1 MKNPLVEQDP
11 TYSLLRLADA
21 ITCWRAVAV
30 IAGSAIAAMLLVALG
45 GLLANASWAFTA
57 LFSLIALVVLF
68 AGINGAGICL
78 TDLAHGRPFR
88 SLPGYVLAGVFT
100 LPRLLGAGVMIVL
113 AYLGLLLAVAVAL
126 AVCKLPGLGP
136 MLLVVVV
143 PLSVLAVATAL
154 IGSYVATSLVAP
166 AIWNGERVFHALSI
180 TWTVTRRHP
189 FELMAKMIAGL
200 LLSALFGGLL
210 FFILFTSSFVVGG
223 MAIPIIGAG
232 MNLDLGML
240 MGGRSGL
247 AGPAAGMGIGYSLVF
262 ALSGAVVFLLPLMVG
277 VLTWAEYSRK
287 VDLSAIRETA
297 DAALV
302 QMNRKVNE
310 IKERGQAAGAS
321 LTATAAP
328 ASEPGL
334 ASALVA
340 AAPATPAVACPQCGG
355 AVEPGDRFCEHC
367 GHAMA

>member
-1 MKNPLVEQDP
+1 MMKNPLVEKDS
-11 TYSLLRLADA
+11 THSLLRLAEA

-45 GLLANASWAFTA
+45 GVLANASWAFTA

-78 TDLAHGRPFR
+78 TDLAHHRPFR

-100 LPRLLGAGVMIVL
+100 LPRLLGAGVMIFL

-136 MLLVVVV
+136 ILLAVVV

-154 IGSYVATSLVAP
+154 VGLYVATSLVAP

-200 LLSALFGGLL
+200 LLSALFGSLL

-232 MNLDLGML
+232 MNMDFGML

-247 AGPAAGMGIGYSLVF
+247 GGPAAGMGIGYSLVF
-262 ALSGAVVFLLPLMVG
+262 ALAGAVVFLLPLMVG
-277 VLTWAEYSRK
+277 VLTWAEFSTK
-287 VDLSAIRETA
+287 VDLSTIRESA

-310 IKERGQAAGAS
+310 MKERGQAAGAS
-321 LTATAAP
+321 LASTATAAP
-328 ASEPGL
+328 ANPPGP
-334 ASALVA
+334 A
-340 AAPATPAVACPQCGG
+340 AAAAVACPQCGG

-367 GHAMA
+367 GHPMA